1 MGLSDDIKNINA
13 DLDKLRKELGKTPL
27 KPFDEKDIDKAREA
41 LGGLRTELREMSSDL
56 DYVSKSFKDSVNELS
71 RQNTFLTD
79 ARNSLKGIASLSDK
93 ILEYRRGETTL
104 SEKQLKNLQQQAK
117 TKFDSLK
124 NDLRSGQ
131 LSKAN
136 AEEVKNALDQQQLF
150 DEEVQRTIDHQKA
163 VNKEI
168 GLLGTGLSG
177 AAKILSKMG
186 FGDLSQPLQDA
197 IDKTK
202 NARLQQKLNNDELS
216 STQSQIDDIIKK
228 EGFILSEKQLQ
239 AGFGGKE
246 LKDLVNKKKSLESQ
260 NKSLDSQTSKYK
272 NIGKALKDQLT
283 SVNLIDLAFV
293 KLIEAFGIS
302 QKGIG
307 DLAKGL
313 GMSSSRA
320 TEMRQDF
327 AYIANSS
334 MDANV
339 SVKGLQE
346 AQLAVGQALGTNA
359 QLNESDLV
367 TLTKITKQT
376 GLQHDELIGI
386 EKLSLSQGKSLDS
399 NLKSALGGA
408 TAFASQNK
416 LVVNNNKVLQEVNK
430 ASGSLKL
437 SLGGST
443 EALGKAVVQTQKM
456 GINLETASSMAQS
469 LLDFESSIENE
480 LSAELLTG
488 KNLNLEKAR
497 QLSLEGDIAGAAEE
511 VLKQVKGTEEFSKMN
526 VLQQE
531 SMAKAVGMTRDQLAD
546 SLIEREALA
555 AMSAE
560 EGETALQAYNKLKES
575 GATEDEIIKKL
586 GDKAA
591 KQLEQQSSQEKFN
604 NALEKAQEIFVQI
617 MDALAPI
624 FDVLSSIATTILPAI
639 NFILQPIIMVFQS
652 LGDSIQGIKDLL
664 TGNIEPTFE
673 NIVGNALKL
682 VGAITGLVSL
692 FKVYKAIQAGILIQK
707 QASLTL
713 EARGAAMSKGAAIM
727 SIIKGAWSSSGM
739 IPFIGAGLA
748 IAAIAGGIALVNSQ
762 KMKDGMIGPGGEM
775 VVSGPKGSI
784 QLDKDDSIVAGTD
797 LFGGNKKSNQ
807 QSTPTQSSPTSVNVD
822 MGPTNALLQQLINV
836 ISAGGDIM
844 IDGQKVGQALNLVAY
859 KTQ

>member
-13 DLDKLRKELGKTPL
+13 ELDKLRKELGKTPL

-376 GLQHDELIGI
+376 GLQHSELVGI
-386 EKLSLSQGKSLDS
+386 QKLSLSQGKSLDS

-437 SLGGST
+437 SLGGSV

-604 NALEKAQEIFVQI
+604 TALEKAQEIFVQV

-624 FDVLSSIATTILPAI
+624 FEVLSSIATIILPAI
-639 NFILQPIIMVFQS
+639 NFVLSPLVEGFTLIGGAVSSFVQGLKDGKGPAIALAAV
-652 LGDSIQGIKDLL
+652 LG
-664 TGNIEPTFE
+664 TM
-673 NIVGNALKL
+673 ALPL
-682 VGAITGLVSL
+682 ITSAIGAIFSTFAQIPLGIGIPLAVASIAGLFSL
-692 FKVYKAIQAGILIQK
+692 
-707 QASLTL
+707 
-713 EARGAAMSKGAAIM
+713 MSKAK
-727 SIIKGAWSSSGM
+727 STTSSM
-739 IPFIGAGLA
+739 
-748 IAAIAGGIALVNSQ
+748 Q
-762 KMKDGMIGPGGEM
+762 DGMIGPGGEM

-784 QLDKDDSIVAGTD
+784 QLDKDDSIIAGTN
-797 LFGGNKKSNQ
+797 LFDKNKKSE
-807 QSTPTQSSPTSVNVD
+807 SSPQSSQVKID